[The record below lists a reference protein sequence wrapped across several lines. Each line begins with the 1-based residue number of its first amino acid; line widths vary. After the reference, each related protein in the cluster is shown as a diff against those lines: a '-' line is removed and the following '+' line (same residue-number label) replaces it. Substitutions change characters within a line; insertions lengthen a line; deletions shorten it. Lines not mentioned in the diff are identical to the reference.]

1 VQPIAANESSSS
13 QFSDSEERQKPLSEK
28 ELLKQKL
35 LLLRAKLKK
44 AESIKDKAKLLEK
57 ERDKELKLQK
67 KA

>member
-1 VQPIAANESSSS
+1 VQPIAAKYSSSS